1 MRTLTPT
8 LRDVGLIK
16 CHLEEVSPLYPAPVC
31 SDTVISLTKSTAAT
45 VREPM
50 LRASASC
57 TVLLPAH
64 SLPGAWDPSSREMA
78 CWNHL
83 GSSLWAKKLLQKGNF
98 SIWPQCR
105 LSSVEARQLLGEW
118 PAGKGGLQRIH
129 LESSSRSLV
138 PTTHSWCA
146 AASEMVSVAVRA
158 ADPLCSVSLTQTLR
172 LPDSLLMERGKHL
185 LNHKL
190 HIPCLISS
198 LPQPAGGHPDLHQV
212 PTVRP

>member
-1 MRTLTPT
+1 MSPFFFAFLYFFLFSNSWEIHKYYITEKYTCFKK
-8 LRDVGLIK
+8 RDAQM
-16 CHLEEVSPLYPAPVC
+16 S
-31 SDTVISLTKSTAAT
+31 
-45 VREPM
+45 M
-50 LRASASC
+50 LF
-57 TVLLPAH
+57 
-64 SLPGAWDPSSREMA
+64 REMA

-129 LESSSRSLV
+129 LESSSQSLV

-212 PTVRP
+212 PTVRPWTNDLATQASVSSSVNGT